1 MKELTITEDKAIKA
15 FNEANSEG
23 KKLLKNLLG
32 FEVFEPAK
40 NIMERVKTVE
50 DAISILGE
58 DNIFVREYNYI
69 LNELGDDATPD
80 ILAYQRLRIVTA
92 ALNEGWVPIFSSDEI
107 RYYAWFWVYT
117 KEEYDNLD
125 EEDKKD
131 CRVVGRSHNNA
142 SAYGGVAYASA
153 GNASACSHASFG
165 SRLAFK
171 TRELAEYC
179 GKQFLD
185 LWMDFLV

>member
-1 MKELTITEDKAIKA
+1 MKELIITEDKAIKA

-92 ALNEGWVPIFSSDEI
+92 ALNEGWVPTFSSDET

-131 CRVVGRSHNNA
+131 CRVVGRSFD
-142 SAYGGVAYASA
+142 SAYASGGVAVADAYDASSYS
-153 GNASACSHASFG
+153 GTLYG